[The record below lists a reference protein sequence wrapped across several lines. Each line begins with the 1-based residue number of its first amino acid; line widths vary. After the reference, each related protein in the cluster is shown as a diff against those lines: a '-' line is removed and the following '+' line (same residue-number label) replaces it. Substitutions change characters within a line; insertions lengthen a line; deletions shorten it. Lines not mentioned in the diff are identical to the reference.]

1 MLSGIEFAPLRFFL
15 VGAAII
21 MCFQILTD
29 TLLLINATVIKRELG
44 CLGGD
49 LIRRAPHLS
58 RCDAGKSGSL
68 SIDIEGEKQ

>member
-29 TLLLINATVIKRELG
+29 TLLLINATIIKRELG
-44 CLGGD
+44 CLGAILYGALHGLAVAMLGKVAACL
-49 LIRRAPHLS
+49 LI
-58 RCDAGKSGSL
+58 
-68 SIDIEGEKQ
+68 

>member
-29 TLLLINATVIKRELG
+29 TLLLINATIIKRELG
-44 CLGGD
+44 CLGAILYGA
-49 LIRRAPHLS
+49 LHVLAVAML
-58 RCDAGKSGSL
+58 GKVAACL
-68 SIDIEGEKQ
+68 LM